1 MTDQPN
7 QENGQE
13 QDRMCPNSNFA
24 VGNYIVGAFTET
36 GTQRFESLIEI
47 DEDLYNKYADRST
60 EFEENMRQFGT
71 CHQTGCKNWTGEH
84 KCGVP
89 DLLKKIELKGEEA
102 DNLPRCEIRPY
113 CRWYHQEGA
122 GICYKCDLL
131 PRNDS
136 LGEISA

>member
-7 QENGQE
+7 QDHVQDE
-13 QDRMCPNSNFA
+13 DRMCPNSNFA

-47 DEDLYNKYADRST
+47 DEELYNKYAGHST

-71 CHQTGCKNWTGEH
+71 CQQTGCKNWVEGH

-89 DLLKKIELKGEEA
+89 DLLNKIGLNGQEA
-102 DNLPRCEIRPY
+102 ETLPRCEIRPY

-122 GICYKCDLL
+122 QICYKCDLL
-131 PRNDS
+131 PHNSS
-136 LGEISA
+136 LGEVSA